1 MNRRNLLTSVMAAGA
16 GLLAFDGKEV
26 FPESQKTRRSA
37 DKDFPTSFIETLDH
51 AALFYRDWG
60 MGKAAVF
67 VHSWAVS
74 SELWQY
80 QMIYLADHGI
90 RCVAYDQRGHGR
102 SSDPGRGY
110 DVDTLADDLAAV
122 IEQLNLREV
131 TLVGHS
137 MGCGEITRYLS
148 RHGASRISRIVFVS
162 PTTPF
167 SLKTANNPEGIDRGA
182 LERLRATWRKD
193 FPKWLAEN
201 ARPFFTPETSPEMVQ
216 WGIRMCLQTSLKAI
230 IECNRIDT
238 ETDYR
243 SELQKLSLPT
253 LIIHGDADVS
263 ANIDRMGRKT
273 ALLIPGSRFKAYEGA
288 PHGLMFTH
296 ADRLNGDL
304 LEFMNQ

>member
-1 MNRRNLLTSVMAAGA
+1 MAAGA

-148 RHGASRISRIVFVS
+148 RHGTR
-162 PTTPF
+162 
-167 SLKTANNPEGIDRGA
+167 D
-182 LERLRATWRKD
+182 
-193 FPKWLAEN
+193 
-201 ARPFFTPETSPEMVQ
+201 
-216 WGIRMCLQTSLKAI
+216 
-230 IECNRIDT
+230 
-238 ETDYR
+238 
-243 SELQKLSLPT
+243 
-253 LIIHGDADVS
+253 
-263 ANIDRMGRKT
+263 RKT
-273 ALLIPGSRFKAYEGA
+273 VV
-288 PHGLMFTH
+288 
-296 ADRLNGDL
+296 
-304 LEFMNQ
+304 